1 MKDLR
6 KVFVINPRCFYPISL
21 FCQALFLTFSSFVK
35 RVILCYYMRNTET
48 VTEAIL
54 IHDKGGLDTFGYN
67 LIQNP
72 LKANTSRFKRLFN
85 RIYHRQKE
93 RATHNRAALGYQG
106 SSPLGE
112 DYHGN
117 KVFPIDRAL
126 HLRILRLDF
135 GNHLFTHPLLIECE
149 KGLILF
155 HLFSVPIQEL
165 KRQFNI
171 L

>member
-1 MKDLR
+1 MG
-6 KVFVINPRCFYPISL
+6 
-21 FCQALFLTFSSFVK
+21 
-35 RVILCYYMRNTET
+35 NTET
-48 VTEAIL
+48 ATGAIL
-54 IHDKGGLDTFGYN
+54 SHDKGGLETFGYN

-85 RIYHRQKE
+85 RIYPRQKE
-93 RATHNRAALGYQG
+93 RATHYRAALGYQG
-106 SSPLGE
+106 VFSQLG
-112 DYHGN
+112 DDNHRN
-117 KVFPIDRAL
+117 KVFPIGGAL

-135 GNHLFTHPLLIECE
+135 GNHLFPHPLLIEGE

-155 HLFSVPIQEL
+155 RLFSVPIQEL